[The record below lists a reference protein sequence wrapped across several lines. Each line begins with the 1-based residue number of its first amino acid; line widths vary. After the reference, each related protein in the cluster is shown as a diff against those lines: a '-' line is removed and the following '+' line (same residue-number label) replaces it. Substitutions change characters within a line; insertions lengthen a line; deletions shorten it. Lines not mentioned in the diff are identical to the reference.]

1 MGNCSSCFKEKK
13 DYNEYLITDRYCYQ
27 CQRTFISNIEYNK
40 HIPTCPKVFGDI

>member
-13 DYNEYLITDRYCYQ
+13 EYNTLITNRYCYQ

-40 HIPTCPKVFGDI
+40 HIPSCPKVCGDL